1 MSAHCAVRASV
12 RVRPSQLF
20 KRPLLVRTKSAA
32 KKGSYVHR
40 PGVREKRI
48 LADFLSRTDFFFQMS
63 GIGDLFSRATAAG
76 GSGGEMDLLGQRKAA
91 AAAAAAAKGRVELSP
106 AAPFR

>member
-1 MSAHCAVRASV
+1 
-12 RVRPSQLF
+12 
-20 KRPLLVRTKSAA
+20 
-32 KKGSYVHR
+32 
-40 PGVREKRI
+40 
-48 LADFLSRTDFFFQMS
+48 MS